1 MTGKSLPPCH
11 GCFRVKIYG
20 IWIGFARLWLKAS
33 PSDRK
38 AISLKI
44 EALERVLKVKVKGSP
59 LPERFSV
66 KVKRLPPLQWRF

>member
-66 KVKRLPPLQWRF
+66 KRLPPLQWRF